1 MSAWQPASNF
11 LLSAVDVSMRFVV
24 EVPDG
29 EVFKAAENPEDLALE
44 IAEVIIHEIFDFSSV
59 AVTPQRDF
67 SARWGW
73 SPG

>member
-1 MSAWQPASNF
+1 
-11 LLSAVDVSMRFVV
+11 MRFVV

-59 AVTPQRDF
+59 AVTPQTGF
-67 SARWGW
+67 SRRWV
-73 SPG
+73 SSLA